1 MREVWAGDKNL
12 KVIDI
17 KTTFSSKRLY
27 RITDAVN
34 ADGVE
39 D

>member
-1 MREVWAGDKNL
+1 MRVVWAGDKNF

-34 ADGVE
+34 VDGEE